1 MYNLFFYLYLSFSGV
16 AAIISISM
24 WIDYFRK
31 IDVFEPEKIRNLV
44 LAMLIGC
51 ITPFLSI
58 YLYRLIHML
67 GYDLNG
73 EFYNDLLY
81 TIFAIGAN
89 EELSKIVG
97 VLIVFRVFKNKINE
111 PIDYLVYAGVT
122 ALGFSIVEN
131 FKYFNNYGIQII
143 STRAFYSALV
153 HIINTTII
161 VYGFFRL
168 KLFNKG
174 NQYTNTIVAFIV
186 SASSH
191 GLFDFFLINNFLG
204 SVTPFFATIV
214 YLIGIN
220 FWVQMLNNANNYS
233 QNFSYEKIHFS
244 SNIFYRLLFWYL
256 ATLIFTIVYNMI
268 VFDPKRALS
277 YFFNSLSSDGL
288 LLVIVILRASRFKI
302 FYRKYFNVNIE
313 LPFYFT
319 KNGDEDFK
327 LFYLFPIKIRGES
340 AYEYKLTTYLNK
352 MVQLFPLSEKETQI
366 KEPLTVNL
374 CDKILLNDDVIV
386 YKAQHQNQTYY
397 IKPKTTGDTETEQE
411 HPIAGLFT
419 LNPVYNQ
426 ENEAVLSYKDLNFIE
441 WIYVK

>member
-204 SVTPFFATIV
+204 PVTPFFATIV

-244 SNIFYRLLFWYL
+244 SYIFYRLLFWYL

-288 LLVIVILRASRFKI
+288 LLFIVILRASRFKI

-426 ENEAVLSYKDLNFIE
+426 ENETVLSYKDLNFIE

>member
-1 MYNLFFYLYLSFSGV
+1 
-16 AAIISISM
+16 M

-31 IDVFEPEKIRNLV
+31 IDVFEPEKIKNLV

-58 YLYRLIHML
+58 YIYRLIHL
-67 GYDLNG
+67 THFDLNG

-81 TIFAIGAN
+81 TVFAIGAN

-161 VYGFFRL
+161 VYGFFRF

-174 NQYTNTIVAFIV
+174 NQITNTVVAFIA

-191 GLFDFFLINNFLG
+191 GLFDFFLINNFIG
-204 SVTPFFATIV
+204 PVTPLFATVV

-244 SNIFYRLLFWYL
+244 SNIFFRLLFWYL

-268 VFDPKRALS
+268 VFDSKRALS

-313 LPFYFT
+313 LPFYIT

-327 LFYLFPIKIRGES
+327 LLYLLPIKIRGES

-352 MVQLFPLSEKETQI
+352 FVQLFPLSEKDTKI

-374 CDKILLNDDVIV
+374 CDKILLNDDVVV
-386 YKAQHQNQTYY
+386 YKAQHHSDTFY
-397 IKPKTTGDTETEQE
+397 IKPKTNGETETEQE
-411 HPIAGLFT
+411 HPIAGL
-419 LNPVYNQ
+419 YNLKTTVNN
-426 ENEAVLSYKDLNFIE
+426 ENEDGLTYKDLNFIE